1 MKVKVLVAQLFLTL
15 CNPMD
20 CSSQAPLS
28 VEFPRQEYCSG
39 LPIPS
44 SGNFYFICKDNCI
57 SNLSVLT
64 YIPRDTRK
72 KSRQM
77 KICQMGYHM
86 LFLVAHN
93 VELPRRKSKL
103 INNTK
108 GENNVTVI
116 FLLLWFVPSLFGRDS
131 V

>member
-44 SGNFYFICKDNCI
+44 SGNFSDSGIKYGSPALQED
-57 SNLSVLT
+57 SL
-64 YIPRDTRK
+64 
-72 KSRQM
+72 
-77 KICQMGYHM
+77 
-86 LFLVAHN
+86 LF
-93 VELPRRKSKL
+93 ELPGKPRGKEGTDKIFTLFVKIIAFL
-103 INNTK
+103 IYQ
-108 GENNVTVI
+108 
-116 FLLLWFVPSLFGRDS
+116 F
-131 V
+131 